1 MLYQENDWVYVIS
14 EDSKEGF
21 IPYRLAIILALLVI
35 IANPRVDKKKEYENE
50 TKMCFAAIAR
60 SLVPSLQDLLST

>member
-35 IANPRVDKKKEYENE
+35 IANPRVDKKKR
-50 TKMCFAAIAR
+50 I
-60 SLVPSLQDLLST
+60 